1 MTKKTPRDDVSK
13 PHMPCPCLKLEN
25 SREALCINGEE
36 VHDINF
42 VDLGFIPT
50 CMLTDKIPDNSLC
63 LNIVYSDD
71 EGFIRCGT
79 SKRLIKV
86 RNYHINIEDYLDAL
100 RSVKEFNNGD
110 LVKVNSCP
118 ECLYKT
124 IVSKFEVHEK
134 QDNEEIEYVNATGNC

>member
-1 MTKKTPRDDVSK
+1 MTKKTPRDDVCK

-25 SREALCINGEE
+25 GREALCINGEE

-50 CMLTDKIPDNSLC
+50 RMLTDKIPDNSLC
-63 LNIVYSDD
+63 LNTVYSDD
-71 EGFIRCGT
+71 EDLIRCGT
-79 SKRLIKV
+79 SKRLIKI
-86 RNYHINIEDYLDAL
+86 RNYHINMENYLDAL
-100 RSVKEFNNGD
+100 KSVKELYNGD

-124 IVSKFEVHEK
+124 IVSKFGVQEK
-134 QDNEEIEYVNATGNC
+134 QDNEETKHVNATGNC